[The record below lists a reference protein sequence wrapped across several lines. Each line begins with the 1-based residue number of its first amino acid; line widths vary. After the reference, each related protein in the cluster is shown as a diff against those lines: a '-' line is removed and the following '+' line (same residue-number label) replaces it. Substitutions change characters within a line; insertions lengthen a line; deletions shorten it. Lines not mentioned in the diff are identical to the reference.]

1 MVRSLRFWVETHA
14 HVPLAH
20 PDLSAEAADHPSF
33 GYGIR
38 GAAAVNIQQ
47 ADKYQLLPPMA
58 PETYEVL
65 KADIAVRGVV
75 VPIDVDEDGNILD
88 GHHRPRAWCEL
99 KKNEPL
105 DGLSA
110 GQIGAWQR
118 YHTFLVSLS
127 NPADER
133 SPEICGSDIDWFLRH
148 DFKTPEEWLGEEGD
162 EYRNL
167 CHMRA
172 LPNGHKE
179 AWQRI
184 GAGEAN
190 AER

>member
-1 MVRSLRFWVETHA
+1 METHA

-75 VPIDVDEDGNILD
+75 VPIDVDEPWACVASG
-88 GHHRPRAWCEL
+88 
-99 KKNEPL
+99 
-105 DGLSA
+105 
-110 GQIGAWQR
+110 
-118 YHTFLVSLS
+118 V
-127 NPADER
+127 
-133 SPEICGSDIDWFLRH
+133 
-148 DFKTPEEWLGEEGD
+148 
-162 EYRNL
+162 
-167 CHMRA
+167 
-172 LPNGHKE
+172 
-179 AWQRI
+179 
-184 GAGEAN
+184 
-190 AER
+190 